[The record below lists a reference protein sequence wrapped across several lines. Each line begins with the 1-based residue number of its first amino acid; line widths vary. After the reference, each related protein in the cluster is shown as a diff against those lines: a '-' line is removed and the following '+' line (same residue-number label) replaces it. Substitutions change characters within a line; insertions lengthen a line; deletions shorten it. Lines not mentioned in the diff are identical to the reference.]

1 MKKLIYL
8 GLLILDIS
16 NIVIYDYWFEYA
28 KLKYGKNA
36 KLGYKYNQFH
46 AKSKDDQEEFA
57 EDIEAKFDTQNY
69 EVNRTLPIGN
79 NIKMI
84 SQINDKFGGRI
95 MKEFVKPKMYQ
106 DDIWQ
111 IMSILEKN
119 QKSQRRA

>member
-1 MKKLIYL
+1 M
-8 GLLILDIS
+8 DIS
-16 NIVIYDYWFEYA
+16 NIVIYDYWFVYA
-28 KLKYGKNA
+28 KL
-36 KLGYKYNQFH
+36 
-46 AKSKDDQEEFA
+46 S
-57 EDIEAKFDTQNY
+57 
-69 EVNRTLPIGN
+69 IGN

-106 DDIWQ
+106 DVIWQ